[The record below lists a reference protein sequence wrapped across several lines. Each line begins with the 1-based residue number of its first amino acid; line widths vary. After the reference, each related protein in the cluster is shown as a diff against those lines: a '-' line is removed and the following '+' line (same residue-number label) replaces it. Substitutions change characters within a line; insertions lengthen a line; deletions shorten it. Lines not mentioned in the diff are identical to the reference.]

1 MCRSHLAAALFTRS
15 SSCRNCYSPVH
26 QQDDQGSRDD
36 DYEDEDDNDEDDNDE
51 DDDNENYVDVRMIL
65 ASKIMRVRTLD

>member
-36 DYEDEDDNDEDDNDE
+36 DYEDEDDEDDG
-51 DDDNENYVDVRMIL
+51 DDGNNENDVDVRML
-65 ASKIMRVRTLD
+65 LTSKIISVHLIEC